1 MSNEK
6 LKNEIKKTIP
16 FTVSHTHT
24 HTHKILRKKLT
35 REQQNS
41 NSENYK
47 TLKKLKKI

>member
-1 MSNEK
+1 MK
-6 LKNEIKKTIP
+6 LRKQ
-16 FTVSHTHT
+16 FHLQYHT